1 MLQERAGRPH
11 RGLGA
16 GHVGGR
22 EAQRVCCP
30 GSLRRR
36 LDSRGREQGP
46 RDPQQQRRRR
56 RRRERRRAAGAGGP
70 GAVAVSTAAG
80 SGHRGTRQRR
90 EAVRGAA
97 ELEQWF
103 GPGVVSRVPGD
114 VRAGAERRA
123 AGLPGVPGPRGGGQ
137 RPARLGHGRFRGR
150 LLAHADA
157 RTWPSGRRKAGRP
170 LLVQRGRREHVRS
183 PGRDPP
189 RLDSGPGVAPEA
201 QTFTAALP
209 VGVLQGPR
217 PALRTDPRW
226 PSSQKRPALVPGV
239 RPRRPSPASVPG
251 VGLRCPH
258 AQMLLGPRPP
268 QPGASER
275 GGAGRHFPL
284 ENPAR
289 GPVAH
294 PSDTYAAP
302 SPALRPRE
310 KPRQRRRGQQITPLS
325 SETAPVSPT

>member
-1 MLQERAGRPH
+1 MLQERVGRPH

-22 EAQRVCCP
+22 EAQRVRCP

-56 RRRERRRAAGAGGP
+56 RRERRGAAGAGGP

-97 ELEQWF
+97 ELVLWF

-114 VRAGAERRA
+114 VRAAWWEAQHG
-123 AGLPGVPGPRGGGQ
+123 GGPGVPGPRGGGQ

-157 RTWPSGRRKAGRP
+157 RTWPSGRGKAGRP
-170 LLVQRGRREHVRS
+170 LLVQRGRRERVRS

-189 RLDSGPGVAPEA
+189 RLDSGSGVAPEA
-201 QTFTAALP
+201 QT
-209 VGVLQGPR
+209 
-217 PALRTDPRW
+217 
-226 PSSQKRPALVPGV
+226 
-239 RPRRPSPASVPG
+239 
-251 VGLRCPH
+251 
-258 AQMLLGPRPP
+258 
-268 QPGASER
+268 
-275 GGAGRHFPL
+275 
-284 ENPAR
+284 
-289 GPVAH
+289 
-294 PSDTYAAP
+294 
-302 SPALRPRE
+302 
-310 KPRQRRRGQQITPLS
+310 
-325 SETAPVSPT
+325 